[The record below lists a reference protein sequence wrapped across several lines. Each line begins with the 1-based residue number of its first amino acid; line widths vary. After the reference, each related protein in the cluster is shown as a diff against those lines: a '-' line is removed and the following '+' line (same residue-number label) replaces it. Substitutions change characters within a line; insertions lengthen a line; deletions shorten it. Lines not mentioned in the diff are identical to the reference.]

1 VVARGEVVAER
12 PPAPVAVRWLGAEH
26 QVDFVRDADAD
37 SAGWRDA
44 AIDRTGGAR

>member
-12 PPAPVAVRWLGAEH
+12 PPAPVAVHWLGAEH
-26 QVDFVRDADAD
+26 EVDFVRDADAG

-44 AIDRTGGAR
+44 SIDRTGAAR